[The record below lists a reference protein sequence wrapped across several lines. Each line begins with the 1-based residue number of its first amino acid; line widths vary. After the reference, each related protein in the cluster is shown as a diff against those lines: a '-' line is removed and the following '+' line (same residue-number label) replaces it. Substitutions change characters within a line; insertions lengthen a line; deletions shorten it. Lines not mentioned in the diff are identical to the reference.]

1 MSQTVCNSWAK
12 RAPEIFHSRWY
23 NRNQKATLLTKA
35 VLNPLKQSRRTLP
48 YSQLGMWASQTKA
61 FQGYKKTAD
70 YVWAKYP
77 HYIYCNILSCD
88 TSSIIIDPFGK
99 WKSQTFLVSRD
110 VTANSLKRHTMMYHR
125 WNLLQ
130 FFLNY
135 CRIATLWFYHYHH
148 QQNIWIA
155 SYHRVPGPIVRTN
168 SNVWDKEWD
177 IHWELNPAYCAFNWI
192 VVPPVFERNKK
203 SNDFINDWNQ
213 GTFVFIAFMT
223 GIKNKLHGSSERI
236 GN

>member
-77 HYIYCNILSCD
+77 HYIYCNIFFCD
-88 TSSIIIDPFGK
+88 MSSIIIDPFGK

-110 VTANSLKRHTMMYHR
+110 VTANSLKRDVSQMKFIAIFLK
-125 WNLLQ
+125 LLQ
-130 FFLNY
+130 NCY
-135 CRIATLWFYHYHH
+135 
-148 QQNIWIA
+148 
-155 SYHRVPGPIVRTN
+155 IVILSLSSSTKYLD
-168 SNVWDKEWD
+168 S
-177 IHWELNPAYCAFNWI
+177 I
-192 VVPPVFERNKK
+192 V
-203 SNDFINDWNQ
+203 SQ
-213 GTFVFIAFMT
+213 GTWSYS
-223 GIKNKLHGSSERI
+223 KNQLKCLG
-236 GN
+236 